1 MIPALSERAFYQDI
15 SFLDFQLS
23 RTIPHES
30 RHFVIPAVIE
40 ISLLGVLWS
49 GGNEGSW
56 LITIASGLR
65 LHDQCHSAAP
75 RTPAAG
81 DSLDTSASKSSTR
94 MFVITEKAPTRAFS
108 WLNAATTAFTVDIRP
123 QRPWVRFWEP
133 KIAAASCTHLGPAQV
148 MEVIIIDV

>member
-81 DSLDTSASKSSTR
+81 DSLDTSASKSSIR
-94 MFVITEKAPTRAFS
+94 RFVITEKAPTRAFS
-108 WLNAATTAFTVDIRP
+108 WLNAATTAFTVDIRHYAN
-123 QRPWVRFWEP
+123 QTARPLWLLRQ
-133 KIAAASCTHLGPAQV
+133 GPNFTLWDRGVKARLA
-148 MEVIIIDV
+148 